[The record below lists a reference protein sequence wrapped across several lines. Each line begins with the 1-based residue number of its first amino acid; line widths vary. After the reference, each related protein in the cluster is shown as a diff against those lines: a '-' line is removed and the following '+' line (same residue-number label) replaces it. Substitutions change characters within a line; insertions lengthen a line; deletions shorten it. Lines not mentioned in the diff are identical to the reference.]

1 MSVRDAWAAVR
12 PGRGAPDPRCPAP
25 AVDEP
30 DALVISGIAKDE
42 RLDALTRPPADHR
55 LEVSAGGTRS
65 FAPGRGGARLGLG
78 PAEYVRRASEETV
91 VIALFEDVAGLDHV
105 EAICRVPGLD
115 GLAVGALAA
124 SMGHPGQPWREDV
137 RAVVERVLHVCAGPT
152 GCRRHGAAG
161 PRRPPPADRARLPA
175 HHRRHPRVGHP
186 GDPRGGRGALE
197 ALAYEPRP
205 PHPALSPG
213 GGEGIGEGVGAHVA
227 LLAPLDKPVDRS

>member
-137 RAVVERVLHVCAGPT
+137 QAVVERVRQVCRADRMPSARCRGTAPT
-152 GCRRHGAAG
+152 SPGRSSAAASSSPSPPSSGAS
-161 PRRPPPADRARLPA
+161 RRPARRSRSSRSSGLRAEAPSPCPLP
-175 HHRRHPRVGHP
+175 RW
-186 GDPRGGRGALE
+186 GRGYRGRRWCARGP
-197 ALAYEPRP
+197 PRS
-205 PHPALSPG
+205 A
-213 GGEGIGEGVGAHVA
+213 
-227 LLAPLDKPVDRS
+227 